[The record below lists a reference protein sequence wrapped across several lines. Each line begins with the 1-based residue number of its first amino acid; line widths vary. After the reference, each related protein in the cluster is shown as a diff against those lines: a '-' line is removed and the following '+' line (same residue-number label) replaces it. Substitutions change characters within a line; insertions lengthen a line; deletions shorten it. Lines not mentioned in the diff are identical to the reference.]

1 MKIDIIPLK
10 DWGLPIGDFFLSAG
24 PCSAES
30 EKQVMETA
38 SALVGQNVSF
48 MRAGLWKPRTHPGS
62 FEGAGAEGLKWLQ
75 GAREKTGLA
84 IGTEVATPEHIEA
97 CLKHELD
104 ILWIGA
110 RTTPNPFAVQE
121 LASALKG
128 NDIPVLI
135 KNPISPDIELWV
147 GAVERMQNAGLKK
160 IGVVHRGFSAAQK
173 GLYRFAPN
181 WKIPIEF
188 KRRFPDIPMLS
199 DPSHLCGNTSLIFS
213 VAQEALNLLYDGLM
227 IEVHINPSEA
237 LSDASQQLTPS
248 EFKTLINRLSVKTEF
263 SNSEEFA
270 SRINELRAQVDYTDE
285 HLIKILG
292 RRMEIVREIGSLKRS
307 SKVSA
312 LQPQRWQEIIA
323 NRITEGVEYRLSE
336 DFIFQI
342 FESIHEEAIRHQVTG
357 EEDV

>member
-1 MKIDIIPLK
+1 MTTDIIPLK
-10 DWGLPIGDFFLSAG
+10 GWGLPIGDFFLSAG

-75 GAREKTGLA
+75 RAREETGLA

-97 CLKHELD
+97 CLKHEVD

-199 DPSHLCGNTSLIFS
+199 DPSHLCGNTNLIFS

-237 LSDASQQLTPS
+237 LSDASQQLTPA

-270 SRINELRAQVDYTDE
+270 SRINELRSQVDYTDE

-292 RRMEIVREIGSLKRS
+292 RRMEIVREIGALKRS
-307 SKVSA
+307 NKVSA
-312 LQPQRWQEIIA
+312 LQPQRWHEIIA
-323 NRITEGVEYRLSE
+323 NRINEGVEYHLSE

-342 FESIHEEAIRHQVTG
+342 FESIHEEAIRHQITG